1 MLMITVETEAAGV
14 VLRLDGRLA
23 GPAVSELER
32 NWHAAAVRLP
42 HRRVLVDLKGVI
54 SVDGRGREFLAHVH
68 RRGDTLVAGTT
79 TRALVD
85 EITSERPAN
94 PDVDR
99 APVHPER

>member
-32 NWHAAAVRLP
+32 NWQAAAVKQPRKP
-42 HRRVLVDLKGVI
+42 VLLDLKGVI
-54 SVDGRGREFLAHVH
+54 SVDGRGRDFLAHVH
-68 RRGDTLVAGTT
+68 RLGDTLVAGTT

-85 EITSERPAN
+85 EITSERPADS
-94 PDVDR
+94 DVDG
-99 APVHPER
+99 AAVHPER

>member
-1 MLMITVETEAAGV
+1 MLMITVETEAARV

-23 GPAVSELER
+23 GAAVNELER
-32 NWHAAAVRLP
+32 NWQAAAITEPR
-42 HRRVLVDLKGVI
+42 RRVLVNLEGVI

-85 EITSERPAN
+85 QITSECPPN
-94 PDVDR
+94 PDVEG
-99 APVHPER
+99 AAVHSER

>member
-32 NWHAAAVRLP
+32 NWQAAAVKVPR
-42 HRRVLVDLKGVI
+42 RRVLVDLKGVL

-68 RRGDTLVAGTT
+68 RRGATLVAGTT

-85 EITSERPAN
+85 QITSERPAD
-94 PDVDR
+94 PDVEG
-99 APVHPER
+99 AAVHPER